1 MEGLL
6 PPTVT
11 LTVKEATM
19 RKIKLIVHECFA
31 GKQNP
36 EDVFAAVFLSSA
48 AVLTESRY
56 HGIIKEAEQSQD
68 SLRSR
73 KGAEHGTSEE

>member
-19 RKIKLIVHECFA
+19 VKIKSIVQSGDA
-31 GKQNP
+31 LT
-36 EDVFAAVFLSSA
+36 AARRASMPLS
-48 AVLTESRY
+48 T
-56 HGIIKEAEQSQD
+56 D
-68 SLRSR
+68 M
-73 KGAEHGTSEE
+73 T

>member
-19 RKIKLIVHECFA
+19 RKIKLIVQSGDA
-31 GKQNP
+31 LT
-36 EDVFAAVFLSSA
+36 AARRASMPLS
-48 AVLTESRY
+48 T
-56 HGIIKEAEQSQD
+56 D
-68 SLRSR
+68 M
-73 KGAEHGTSEE
+73 T

>member
-19 RKIKLIVHECFA
+19 VKIKSIVQSGDA
-31 GKQNP
+31 LT
-36 EDVFAAVFLSSA
+36 AARSA
-48 AVLTESRY
+48 SMTPST
-56 HGIIKEAEQSQD
+56 D
-68 SLRSR
+68 M
-73 KGAEHGTSEE
+73 T